1 MPPLPKP
8 ASVIQNTRQRKMSA
22 PDKVLKFINDKHLT
36 CQPGGE
42 YLPEKIFRRLQ
53 AAIPDFK
60 PRPQQQQMSQFIAE
74 TMAKP
79 AQQRVAVVEAP
90 TGVGKTLAYLS
101 GTIEAALNHKKT
113 LVISTATV
121 NLQQQLIQKD
131 LPQFSSALE
140 TPIRFVQVKGRRRY
154 LCPSRLSQMAEA
166 PEQQLLDMDIE
177 AKYQQALH
185 LAAARQML
193 KEWEEERW
201 DGDRDSRRDKVS
213 SELWHQISTDSEGCA
228 GKSCSF
234 YLRCPYYKLRREMAE
249 AQVVVANHDLIL
261 SDADLGGGLVLP
273 NPEEVLFVF
282 DEAHNLPRKALD
294 HAAKAL
300 NFIQLYQTTETAD
313 NVLKKIPSALAFRQ
327 HDFGY
332 MLSELRRD
340 LPAVIS
346 HLQHMETILQ
356 SDGMVQDLLEKRISE
371 PRIFWNSPL
380 VNALLIPCQGLL
392 QRANNIYRH
401 YSVLGKWIKEGLEKT
416 QLPNKVGEALLPQV
430 GTVQNIFG
438 YLIDFMALFLEPDQE
453 DQPPNVRW
461 LSVVQFAK
469 QQTLVIHAGPMSA
482 ARFLDRSLWSRAY
495 GVVLT
500 SATLRGMGLFQRF
513 RLDCGLYRFDASHFL
528 AVPSPFKYQEQATLN
543 LPQMRYLPNE
553 QQQHWRREVAD
564 KLIQIIDTSEA
575 TLVLFTSREVM
586 ESVYQ
591 QMPAELS
598 RMVLIQG
605 DTLSPKNMV
614 LRHIRQV
621 EAGQGSIIFG
631 MDRFAE
637 GVDLPGNL
645 CTHVI
650 ITKLPFPVFTRPIEQ
665 AKQEWILRRGGQ
677 PFTALSLPAVSIKLI
692 QACGRLL
699 RKETDQGRITILDR
713 RLLTKGYGKQLLA
726 HLPDYRLVD

>member
-1 MPPLPKP
+1 
-8 ASVIQNTRQRKMSA
+8 MS
-22 PDKVLKFINDKHLT
+22 
-36 CQPGGE
+36 E
-42 YLPEKIFRRLQ
+42 SIFGRLQ

-60 PRPQQQQMSQFIAE
+60 PRPQQQQMSEFIARQ
-74 TMAKP
+74 MARP
-79 AQQRVAVVEAP
+79 PQQRIAVVEAP

-101 GTIEAALNHKKT
+101 GTIESAINNKKT

-131 LPQFSSALE
+131 LPQFSAALAQ
-140 TPIRFVQVKGRRRY
+140 PIRFVQVKGRRRY
-154 LCPSRLSQMAEA
+154 LCPSKLSQLATA
-166 PEQQLLDMDIE
+166 PEQQTLDIDID

-185 LAAARQML
+185 MAAAKQML
-193 KEWEEERW
+193 SEWDQERW

-213 SELWHQISTDSEGCA
+213 ADLWNQISTDSEGCA

-234 YLRCPYYKLRREMAE
+234 YLRCPYYKLRREMVN

-313 NVLKKIPSALAFRQ
+313 SVLKKIPSALAFRQ

-346 HLQHMETILQ
+346 HLQQMETILQ
-356 SDGMVQDLLEKRISE
+356 SDGLVHDLLEKRISE

-380 VNALLIPCQGLL
+380 VNALLIPCQNLL
-392 QRANNIYRH
+392 QRANNIYKH
-401 YSVLGKWIKEGLEKT
+401 YSVLAKWIKEGLEKT
-416 QLPNKVGEALLPQV
+416 QLSNKVGEALLPQV

-453 DQPPNVRW
+453 DRPPNVRW
-461 LSVVQFAK
+461 LSVDQFAK
-469 QQTLVIHAGPMSA
+469 QQTLVIHAGPMTA
-482 ARFLDRSLWSRAY
+482 AYFLDRSLWTRAF
-495 GVVLT
+495 GMVLT
-500 SATLRGMGLFQRF
+500 SATLRGMGLFHRF
-513 RLDCGLYRFDASHFL
+513 RMDCGLHRFDEQHFL
-528 AVPSPFKYQEQATLN
+528 AVPSPFNYNDQATLN
-543 LPQMRYLPNE
+543 LPAMQYLPNE
-553 QQQHWRREVAD
+553 QQQEWRREVVSRL
-564 KLIQIIDTSEA
+564 KEVIDTSEA

-586 ESVYQ
+586 EAVYRQ
-591 QMPAELS
+591 LPAEIS
-598 RMVLIQG
+598 RLVLIQG

-614 LRHIRQV
+614 QRHIRQV
-621 EAGQGSIIFG
+621 EAGHGSIIFG

-665 AKQEWILRRGGQ
+665 AKQEWIIRRGGQ
-677 PFTALSLPAVSIKLI
+677 PFIALSLPAVSVKLI

-699 RKETDQGRITILDR
+699 RKETDSGRITILDR

-726 HLPDYRLVD
+726 HLPDYRLVR